1 MGADSCGTCGSPA
14 NLICG
19 GCGDVAY
26 CSKDHQKKD
35 WKTGHKANCKAY
47 KIEVHPQFGRYLVTT
62 RDLKPGSRILNKV
75 RPSVLGPPLSMFV
88 DLSCVCCNNK
98 ILPNKAN
105 VYCPQCNF
113 PICSEQCIH
122 PESDPFCQYLSKITT
137 NQNLEFITPLKFL
150 MLKDSNPELFS
161 KLLERESHA
170 KELKK
175 CARWNEYQGKIIDP
189 LMKLNYF
196 DEDLIVKV
204 IGILATNAFEVQS
217 GPTSNKG
224 LQIGMFE
231 IADIMNHDCI
241 GNTRIVM
248 DTTNNDFKMSVYAS
262 VAIPKGSP
270 ILNNYVKPLD
280 TTPKRQDCLQDFK
293 FFTCKCPRCLDPTDM
308 KTFNS
313 SYLCTK
319 CQTGP
324 IVCQT
329 AGDVKCWTCVEC
341 QNVME
346 DDSKIKFLDDQ
357 ITNAGI
363 KLKKIQARLDLVQ
376 AKKLFNEMSQ
386 YLYPSH
392 GFMQEIKQVLVLC
405 HAAGSNNPGLEKEP
419 LMHKERIKLIDE
431 ILESLDILEPG
442 LSLGRGKKILFF
454 RIYYKQLIVMKL
466 FL

>member
-35 WKTGHKANCKAY
+35 WKTGHKVNCKAY
-47 KIEVHPQFGRYLVTT
+47 KIEVHPQHGRYLVTT

-75 RPSVLGPPLSMFV
+75 KPSVLGPSLLIV
-88 DLSCVCCNNK
+88 DLSCVRCNNK
-98 ILPNKAN
+98 ILHNKAS
-105 VYCPQCNF
+105 VYCTQCNF
-113 PICSEQCIH
+113 PICSKQCIH
-122 PESDPFCQYLSKITT
+122 PDSDPLCQYLSKIST
-137 NQNLEFITPLKFL
+137 NQNSELITPLKFL

-161 KLLERESHA
+161 KLLERESHSE
-170 KELKK
+170 ELKK
-175 CARWNEYQGKIIDP
+175 CERWNEYQGKIIDP
-189 LMKLNYF
+189 LTKLNYF

-204 IGILATNAFEVQS
+204 VGIIATNAFEVQS

-224 LQIGMFE
+224 LQTGMFE
-231 IADIMNHDCI
+231 LADLMNHDCI
-241 GNTRIVM
+241 GNTRFVM

-262 VAIPKGSP
+262 VAIPKGNP

-280 TTPKRQDCLQDFK
+280 TILTRQESLRDFK
-293 FFTCKCPRCLDPTDM
+293 FFTCQCPRCLDPSEL

-313 SYLCTK
+313 SYLCGK

-324 IVCQT
+324 IVYQT
-329 AGDVKCWTCVEC
+329 TGDVKCWTCVDC

-346 DDSKIKFLDDQ
+346 DNTKIKFLDDQ
-357 ITNAGI
+357 ITNAGL
-363 KLKKIQARLDLVQ
+363 KLKKVQARLDLVH
-376 AKKLFNEMSQ
+376 AKQIFQEMSQ

-392 GFMQEIKQVLVLC
+392 GFMQEIKQVLVMC

-419 LMHKERIKLIDE
+419 LMQKERIKLIDE
-431 ILESLDILEPG
+431 IMESLDILDPG
-442 LSLGRGKKILFF
+442 LSLGRGKEEGK
-454 RIYYKQLIVMKL
+454 RIIEEAYFAK
-466 FL
+466 